1 MTESFNPYRKWLG
14 IPEQDQPA
22 NHYRLLGVELF
33 ESDPDVIANAAD
45 GRMAQ
50 LKNYQAGKYSQDSQR
65 ILNEIAAA
73 KICLLNPAKRA
84 EYDRKLKQ
92 IVAAKGSDNEEM
104 RDGTSAEAVFLEF
117 APRSALSSM
126 PRASR
131 WHSRWQLP
139 LILGGASVLLI
150 TAMAFWMRENV
161 GDTSSEH
168 VRASLPSRDS
178 TALTKPAPT
187 DKSPK
192 SATSKEPVKSSPP
205 AKPAPDQGKKPEKPQ
220 EAPTKQ
226 PPSEPIPKKPVPPV
240 KPTEPKE
247 PSPPEP
253 TKSVKRLAV
262 PSEAEQQAAE
272 AKIREIF
279 GNEIAAA
286 KTADQKLD
294 LASKLSKQ
302 GHATADD
309 STVRY
314 VLLRMAGEWTAL
326 AGELGKALDVVDQ
339 MREGFD
345 MDALGMKADLLAK
358 AIEANRATGKGES
371 HIGAMIGAAMT
382 IVDEAVAAD
391 EFETASRAGRMAAA
405 AARAVKE
412 PQLIRDTAARLREV
426 DRMKLKYATVKKAID
441 ALADNSDDAD
451 ANLAVGQWQCF
462 VKGDWARGLPLLRKG
477 ADEILAKLAEQDLT
491 QPKEVADQSALADG
505 WWALS
510 ESEQGQAKTAV
521 QTHAAHW
528 YKKAL
533 PRLSSIDK
541 LRAEKR
547 LESLAAAN
555 TAEKQPSKPSF
566 RRGVS
571 EKGNVALAVNG
582 ATVSGIAE
590 HAEQLLDGNTTAY
603 DMSGGFAV
611 ATVGQPFTVTL
622 RRTYQLREIHMLL
635 WDRDPQQSY
644 NYVISTSIDGNEFTP
659 VVDRSQGVWNGWQR
673 ISFPSRSVKYIRVLP
688 IRRYTVNK
696 AGSDTKRF
704 AVVELEAYSVLPGGR

>member
-104 RDGTSAEAVFLEF
+104 RDGTSAEVVFLEF

-187 DKSPK
+187 DTPPK

-205 AKPAPDQGKKPEKPQ
+205 AKPASDQGKKPEKPQ

-247 PSPPEP
+247 TPSPEP
-253 TKSVKRLAV
+253 AAGPKQLAV

-279 GNEIAAA
+279 GRELAAA

-294 LASKLSKQ
+294 LAAKLSKQ

-309 STVRY
+309 PAVRY
-314 VLLRMAGEWTAL
+314 VLLRMAGEWTAG
-326 AGELGKALDVVDQ
+326 AGELGEALDIVDQ
-339 MREGFD
+339 MRDGYD

-358 AIEANRATGKGES
+358 AVEANRAAGKGES
-371 HIGAMIGAAMT
+371 HVGATIDAAMT

-391 EFETASRAGRMAAA
+391 EFETASRAGRLAVAT
-405 AARAVKE
+405 ARAAKDT
-412 PQLIRDTAARLREV
+412 QLTRDMTTRLREA
-426 DRMKLKYATVKKAID
+426 DRLKLKYSTVKKAID
-441 ALADNSDDAD
+441 SLAVNPADAD
-451 ANLAVGQWQCF
+451 ANLALGQWRCF
-462 VKGDWARGLPLLRKG
+462 TKGDWAKGLPLLRKG
-477 ADEILAKLAEQDLT
+477 SDANLAKLAEQDLT
-491 QPKEVADQSALADG
+491 QPKEAADQIALADA

-510 ESEQGQAKTAV
+510 ESEQGPAKTAV

-528 YKKAL
+528 YKQAL
-533 PRLSSIDK
+533 PRLPSLDK
-541 LRAEKR
+541 LKVKKR
-547 LESLAAAN
+547 LESLAAARE
-555 TAEKQPSKPSF
+555 AKKQHVASSLSG
-566 RRGVS
+566 RGVVQ
-571 EKGNVALAVNG
+571 KGNVALASHG
-582 ATVSGIAE
+582 SKVSGIQE
-590 HAEQLLDGNTTAY
+590 HPEYLCDGVTQAYGSPETYVQTSFGQCPCEWIITLDKI
-603 DMSGGFAV
+603 
-611 ATVGQPFTVTL
+611 
-622 RRTYQLREIHMLL
+622 YQLREIRFLL
-635 WDRDPQQSY
+635 WDKKERY
-644 NYVISTSIDGNEFTP
+644 YTYTISTSIDGKNFTP
-659 VVDRSQGVWNGWQR
+659 LVDHSRGQWSSWQK
-673 ISFPSRSVKYIRVLP
+673 IQFPPKP
-688 IRRYTVNK
+688 IKQIKLTGLSNSGAK
-696 AGSDTKRF
+696 FF
-704 AVVELEAYSVLPGGR
+704 AVIELEAYCIPPASSGKQH